1 MRDYIFSAFALAIG
15 LVLMTV
21 PSWAYAAE
29 TEPSAATSEAVA
41 SAPVLAIAE
50 PCAIDGC
57 APSQSTEA
65 STEESK
71 SSVTGGV
78 DVMSDYMFYD
88 ASLSTPGPVVQPW
101 ISVELGG
108 GFSANA
114 WGSKNLDPN
123 NNFGNELDLGITY
136 ERELGGGVTG
146 RVILNHYVLFGDVPD
161 MQEITL
167 EVEKDG
173 VSLYASYN
181 PWGGGLED
189 GYLVGA
195 TYEFNLAPRLSA
207 STTLIY
213 TGGFDADAAIVAS
226 AGLTY
231 DLGHGFSAKV
241 NGYLPHRDDG
251 VHVRRVVFGIG
262 WSF

>member
-1 MRDYIFSAFALAIG
+1 MRYPLFLLLLTSVSTPVFASESLATFDLADTTG
-15 LVLMTV
+15 SEVLVEGV
-21 PSWAYAAE
+21 S
-29 TEPSAATSEAVA
+29 
-41 SAPVLAIAE
+41 
-50 PCAIDGC
+50 
-57 APSQSTEA
+57 STELP
-65 STEESK
+65 SSTFGNPQPENTPTEESE
-71 SSVTGGV
+71 SPISGGV
-78 DVMSDYMFYD
+78 DVMSDYMFFD
-88 ASLSTPGPVVQPW
+88 ATLSTPGPVVQPW
-101 ISVELGG
+101 VSVDLGG

-123 NNFGNELDLGITY
+123 NNFGNELDLNVTY
-136 ERELGGGVTG
+136 ERSLGGGVTG
-146 RVILNHYVLFGDVPD
+146 RVVLGHYVLFGDVPD
-161 MQEITL
+161 MQEITV
-167 EVEKDG
+167 EVEKGG

-189 GYLVGA
+189 GYLIGA
-195 TYEFNLAPRLSA
+195 TYEFDLAPRLSA

-213 TGGFDADAAIVAS
+213 TGGFDSDAAIVAS

-251 VHVRRVVFGIG
+251 VHERRAVFGIG